1 MIGKSANACFFFFES
16 HQESV
21 GSNDP
26 LSTNNP
32 FAQELWKMNPTYC
45 FYGSYRAFSDRRW
58 EQKPPASDKSQMLQQ
73 PHGSQTAEPVRMSA
87 EDTRSRDN

>member
-1 MIGKSANACFFFFES
+1 
-16 HQESV
+16 
-21 GSNDP
+21 
-26 LSTNNP
+26 
-32 FAQELWKMNPTYC
+32 MNPTYC